1 MPPED
6 RLWLRVWAV
15 WLPLLRVFEGV
26 YLRVYLCPAGV
37 WTIGLG
43 STFYEDGTP
52 VRPTDPPITMERALA
67 LAEHT
72 ARAEF
77 YRGVRGLCPTLQS
90 VGQLA
95 AISDMAYNIGLR
107 ALRMSTLRR
116 VLLARDWDSAPAQIM
131 RWVRGGGRVLP
142 GLVRRRK
149 ACVVLFQSG

>member
-1 MPPED
+1 MSPAD
-6 RLWLRVWAV
+6 KLWLQVWAV
-15 WLPLLRVFEGV
+15 WLPVLRTFEGV
-26 YLRVYLCPAGV
+26 YLRVYLCPAGI

-52 VRPTDPPITMERALA
+52 VRPTDPPITLERALA

-72 ARAEF
+72 ARGEF
-77 YRGVRGLCPTLQS
+77 YRGVMGLCPTLTS

-116 VLLARDWDSAPAQIM
+116 TLLARNWAGVPAQIM

-149 ACVVLFQSG
+149 ACVIMFQS